1 MKQLRTLVG
10 TMMKIGLIG
19 FGGGNA
25 LVPVIE
31 RETVEAGELLG
42 KEEFDKDVV
51 VANITPGAL
60 PVELAS
66 GVGRKIAGKRG
77 MLAGAVAMAL
87 PGAVLTLCL
96 LALFSVAAD
105 SLVQQIRFASVGVAV
120 LIIFLLVSYSA
131 ETLAAKAG
139 RRREYRISL
148 ALIGSVFLLTS
159 GKEINEIF
167 QIEYTPIFAISTLDI
182 LAVTFFIIFFTRGKF
197 RRKNTLIAVLIAGLY
212 LLSVG
217 KAKIISSLLVRRLL
231 QLVMTVLGGHGLL
244 TSIGGEENR
253 LRQFPL
259 HRVLKES
266 FCWICMVV
274 VLSIPALLLCPGAL
288 VFIGKAL
295 GSVLLSF
302 GGGDAYLVIAKGLF
316 VGSDMITRSEFYG
329 EVVTISN
336 AMPGSI
342 LCKVLTGVGFCI
354 GRDVSSAAA
363 IAMAL
368 AGFACG
374 VGASGLTFLL
384 VYHVYEQFENLDIFR
399 AIKRYIRPII
409 GGLLLTVAVSM
420 LSQNLDVGAMYHI
433 DAGRMLALSLFIL
446 FLTIFLR
453 NRRHCRLITLIL
465 TTAAT
470 AVIGCNVLSRF
481 G

>member
-1 MKQLRTLVG
+1 MRKLWMLIL

-31 RETVEAGELLG
+31 RETVESGALLS
-42 KEEFDKDVV
+42 KEEFDKDVI

-66 GVGRKIAGKRG
+66 GVGRKILGKRG

-87 PGAVLTLCL
+87 PGTALTLCL
-96 LALFSVAAD
+96 LALFSVAAE
-105 SLVQQIRFASVGVAV
+105 SMVKQIRFASVGIAV
-120 LIIFLLVSYSA
+120 LIIFLLLSYSA
-131 ETLAAKAG
+131 ETLASKPTHSKE
-139 RRREYRISL
+139 RRISL
-148 ALIGSVFLLTS
+148 VLIVGVFLLTS

-167 QIEYTPIFAISTLDI
+167 QIENTPLFAISTLNV
-182 LAVTFFIIFFTRGKF
+182 LAITFFILFFTRGKF
-197 RRKNTLIAVLIAGLY
+197 RRKNMLIAASISLLY

-217 KAKIISSLLVRRLL
+217 KAMIISSLIVRRIL
-231 QLVMTVLGGHGLL
+231 QLLMVVLGGHGLL

-259 HRVLKES
+259 HRVLKEA
-266 FCWICMVV
+266 FCWIGMVI
-274 VLSIPALLLCPGAL
+274 LLCLPALLLCPSAL
-288 VFIGKAL
+288 LFIGKAL

-302 GGGDAYLVIAKGLF
+302 GGGDAYLVVAKGLF
-316 VGSDMITRSEFYG
+316 VGSDMITRTEFYG
-329 EVVTISN
+329 EIVTISN

-342 LCKVLTGVGFCI
+342 LCKVLAGVGFCI
-354 GRDVSSAAA
+354 GRDLSGAAA

-384 VYHVYEQFENLDIFR
+384 VYHIYEQFENLDIFR

-420 LSQNLDVGAMYHI
+420 LSQNLDVAAVYQINTWM
-433 DAGRMLALSLFIL
+433 MLALSLVIL
-446 FLTIFLR
+446 LLTVFLR
-453 NRRHCRLITLIL
+453 KHRHCRLITLIV
-465 TTAAT
+465 TTAAV
-470 AVIGCNVLSRF
+470 AVAGCNGLIF
-481 G
+481 AG